1 MGEIRAEVTIIPGRM
16 GRIVAVIDRISD
28 RSGRLAA
35 WLTVP
40 LILTLIY
47 EVVSRYGFDK
57 PTAWA
62 YDFTYMIYGAH
73 FMLVAAFTLRHH
85 GHIRTDFLY
94 RTWSVR
100 WQGRVDATLYLI
112 FFLPALILFF
122 IASWDFAFESVLK
135 LERGFDSPWM
145 PPIYPLKSAMPLSA
159 ALLILQ
165 GVSEFLKSLYAARH
179 GRWP

>member
-1 MGEIRAEVTIIPGRM
+1 MAEFIAEATIIPGRM
-16 GRIVAVIDRISD
+16 GRVVRRIDRISEW
-28 RSGRLAA
+28 SGRAVA

-40 LILTLIY
+40 LILTLMF
-47 EVVSRYGFDK
+47 EVVSRYVFDK
-57 PTAWA
+57 PTVWA

-73 FMLVAAFTLRHH
+73 FMLVAAFTLRHQ

-100 WQGRVDATLYLI
+100 TQGRVDAALYIL
-112 FFLPALILFF
+112 FFLPALTLFF
-122 IASWDFAFESVLK
+122 IASWDFAFESVTK

-145 PPIYPLKSAMPLSA
+145 PPIYPLKSAMPISA

-165 GVSEFLKSLYAARH
+165 GVSEFFKSLFAAQH